1 MKKVLVTYGSLRGG
15 TEGIAIEIAKILR
28 AGGLEVDCLAVTA
41 VDDLTAYDAVVI
53 GGALYA
59 RRWVRS
65 ARRFVIR
72 HQRALRAVPVWM
84 FSSGPLDASASR
96 GGVPQVPSVAAL
108 AARIGARG
116 HMTFGGRLAPDASGF
131 IAHAMAKQ
139 HAGDWRDW
147 THIDDWAAHVA
158 VAIAKEAPRATP
170 IAPPPV
176 RWVLATICAAVA
188 VTAIAGGLALV
199 ASPDGALLH
208 APRALLDHT
217 PFASF
222 AVPGWILLVAVGLTN
237 ALAAL
242 RVIREAP
249 AASSTAILAGVVLFG
264 WIVGEMLL
272 LRSANA
278 LQLAYLGV
286 AIAIIAESVSA
297 SLVRRDGS
305 ARPRARE
312 RT

>member
-28 AGGLEVDCLAVTA
+28 GAGLDVDCLAVTA
-41 VDDLTAYDAVVI
+41 VHDLAPYDAVVI

-84 FSSGPLDASASR
+84 FSSGPLDATASR
-96 GGVPQVPSVAAL
+96 GGVPQAPSVAAL

-116 HMTFGGRLAPDASGF
+116 HMTFGGRLASDASGF
-131 IAHAMAKQ
+131 LARAIAKRQ
-139 HAGDWRDW
+139 AGDWRDW
-147 THIDDWAAHVA
+147 THIDHWAAHVGA
-158 VAIAKEAPRATP
+158 AIAKEAPRATP
-170 IAPPPV
+170 SAPPPA

-199 ASPDGALLH
+199 AAPDGALLH
-208 APRALLDHT
+208 APRELLAHT
-217 PFASF
+217 PFTSF
-222 AVPGWILLVAVGLTN
+222 ALPGWILVIAVGITN

-242 RVIREAP
+242 RVMREAP
-249 AASSTAILAGVVLFG
+249 EANQTAIFAGVALFG

-272 LRSANA
+272 LRTANA
-278 LQLAYLGV
+278 LQLGYLALAIVIIGEAMRRILVGV
-286 AIAIIAESVSA
+286 SSQHTP
-297 SLVRRDGS
+297 VRQ
-305 ARPRARE
+305 
-312 RT
+312 